1 MTKGFLFFDYDG
13 TLSNNMQPPTK
24 KVIDAL
30 IKAQSAG
37 YKIFICSGRCRAM
50 MPDLSNIPF
59 DGFVL
64 ACGTDVRVNGKQIVE
79 HLCTPDQLEPC
90 CRLALSKGKLFI
102 AEGEKFAVSVGGT
115 SYWPDSP
122 EVDSFE
128 KLAEKYGVTAKI
140 NKFSIMAPCGE
151 EFKKAAESSGFTFID
166 HIRTGEFVPKGFTKA
181 TGIQA
186 VLDHFGASRNDVIAF
201 GDSMNDYDML
211 TFAKVGVA
219 MGNAVDELKAA
230 ADVVTSSVADD
241 GVAGYINNVLLI
253 SERRKS

>member
-50 MPDLSNIPF
+50 MPDLSYIPF

-64 ACGTDVRVNGKQIVE
+64 ACGTDVRVNGEQIVE

-102 AEGEKFAVSVGGT
+102 AEGEKFAVSVGGV
-115 SYWPDSP
+115 SHWPDSP

-128 KLAEKYGVTAKI
+128 ELAEKYGVTAKI

-181 TGIQA
+181 TGIKD
-186 VLDHFGASRNDVIAF
+186 VLDHFGASRDAVTAF

-211 TFAKVGVA
+211 SFAKVGVA
-219 MGNAVDELKAA
+219 MGNAVDELKSA

-241 GVAGYINNVLLI
+241 GVADYINNVLLI

>member
-1 MTKGFLFFDYDG
+1 MAKGFLFFDYDG
-13 TLSNNMQPPTK
+13 TLSDNMQPPTK

-50 MPDLSNIPF
+50 MPDLSYIPF

-64 ACGTDVRVNGKQIVE
+64 ACGTDVRVNGEQIVE

-90 CRLALSKGKLFI
+90 CRLALSNGKLFI
-102 AEGEKFAVSVGGT
+102 AEGERFAVSAGGV
-115 SYWPDSP
+115 SHWPDSP

-128 KLAEKYGVTAKI
+128 EFAEKYGVTAKI

-181 TGIQA
+181 TGIKA
-186 VLDHFGASRNDVIAF
+186 VLDHFGALRDAVTAF
-201 GDSMNDYDML
+201 GDRMNDYDML
-211 TFAKVGVA
+211 SFANVGVA
-219 MGNAVDELKAA
+219 MGNAVDELKSA

-241 GVAGYINNVLLI
+241 GVADYINNVLLI